1 MYVLGDIIGKN
12 GRLFVKENYDK
23 QIASIKM
30 NVTYKK
36 EEEFVNAIKQIVEEY
51 IEIIK
56 KY

>member
-23 QIASIKM
+23 QIVSTKM

-36 EEEFVNAIKQIVEEY
+36 EEEFVNAIK
-51 IEIIK
+51 
-56 KY
+56 